1 MADLYKH
8 KTFKN
13 TNFEVLTDDG
23 FKDFK
28 GIIVGD
34 NKDKLKLTFK
44 SGKFVT
50 CTSKHKITLCS
61 NGTYKYASELN
72 VGDIIY
78 GDEEVTSID
87 AIQNDDKVY
96 ELLHV
101 ADNHRYY
108 ANGILSNQCLIL
120 DELAFIE
127 PHLVEEFWKS
137 VYPIVSSS
145 KKSKIFIASTANGTG
160 NLFYKLY
167 TGAESGETNWACDK
181 ILWNEI
187 PGRDE
192 RWKEDTINSI
202 GSIEAFNQEFNCEFL
217 DSGESSLNEELFAR
231 LMQRTQ
237 EPKFVFDEGKYLLW
251 DEPSSDGIY
260 IVSVDTS
267 EGVGA
272 DYSVVHVFD
281 YRDLTNIKQVATYC
295 DNTISPYNFTEKVYE
310 ILQHWGNPLA
320 CIERNNCGAQVVDNL
335 SRHHGYENI
344 VCWGASAAGRAK
356 SQLGIIAHTN
366 TKHKGVTNMRYWINE
381 LESVEIRDANLVKE
395 LRDFIR
401 YPNGTWAAKRGAGN
415 HDDRVMSMI
424 WNLIILEDE
433 VVKKYFEIVQLD
445 KNKKPLQIKQF
456 DFGIKYFMNP
466 TSIYSNEKTEDSFDN
481 TPPILIGNAMNQSS
495 DMDQLMDMGFK
506 PLQ

>member
-50 CTSKHKITLCS
+50 CTPKHKITLCS

-127 PHLVEEFWKS
+127 PHLVDDFWKS

-145 KKSKIFIASTANGTG
+145 KKSKIFIASTANGTD

-167 TGAESGETNWACDK
+167 AGAEQGDNSWACDK

-187 PGRDE
+187 PGRNE
-192 RWKEDTINSI
+192 KWKNDTIASI
-202 GSIEAFNQEFNCEFL
+202 GSQEAFEQEFNCEFIS
-217 DSGESSLNEELFAR
+217 SGESSVNEELFQK
-231 LMQRTQ
+231 LTSKTS
-237 EPKFVFDEGKYLLW
+237 EPLFVFDEGKYLLW
-251 DEPSSDGIY
+251 DEPKEDRIY
-260 IVSVDTS
+260 VASVDTS
-267 EGVGA
+267 EGLGKDASVIQVL
-272 DYSVVHVFD
+272 DYT
-281 YRDLTNIKQVATYC
+281 DLTNINQVAVYH
-295 DNTISPYNFTEKVYE
+295 NNEISPYNFTEKVYE
-310 ILQHWGNPLA
+310 VLQHWGNPLV
-320 CIERNNCGAQVVDNL
+320 CIERNNSGSQVVDILKNT
-335 SRHHGYENI
+335 HDYENI
-344 VCWGASAAGRAK
+344 VSWGGKLAGRNK
-356 SQLGIIAHTN
+356 KQLGIISHTN
-366 TKHKGVTNMRYWINE
+366 TKYKAVTNMRYWVNE
-381 LESVEIRDANLVKE
+381 LESVQINDKRTIKE
-395 LRDFIR
+395 LKN
-401 YPNGTWAAKRGAGN
+401 YVKAPNGTWNAKKGY
-415 HDDRVMSMI
+415 HDDLVTSLM
-424 WNLIILEDE
+424 WNLIILVDE
-433 VVKKYFEIVQLD
+433 IVETYFEVT
-445 KNKKPLQIKQF
+445 KKDTNNRPLELQQM

-466 TSIYSNEKTEDSFDN
+466 TSLYTNEKAGLTN
-481 TPPILIGNAMNQSS
+481 TLPVIIGNSS
-495 DMDQLMDMGFK
+495 NTDSEIEQLQMQGYK
-506 PLQ
+506 LWQP